1 MIANEYDPVFKDGD
15 LTQLMI
21 IEKNGKA
28 QQPKRLE
35 YPIYKLL
42 KSFLEQYG
50 INMGGAVMIGDY
62 QVRAVTI
69 DTSFDLANEVI
80 LQQLYAFTSGT
91 VNIQLSL
98 KVDEE
103 GAFAF
108 NYDLEDHKCEFE
120 KYLFGATKE
129 SVVFPSLE
137 SMLFAAKGREVAA

>member
-28 QQPKRLE
+28 QQPKRLN

-69 DTSFDLANEVI
+69 DSSFDLKNEII

-91 VNIQLSL
+91 VNIQLSID
-98 KVDEE
+98 VDEQ
-103 GAFAF
+103 GSFAF
-108 NYDLEDHKCEFE
+108 DYDVTDHKCTFE
-120 KYLFGATKE
+120 KYVFGATKE
-129 SVVFPSLE
+129 SVVFPSIE
-137 SMLFAAKGREVAA
+137 SMMFAVKAREAKS

>member
-42 KSFLEQYG
+42 KSFLEIYG
-50 INMGGAVMIGDY
+50 INMGNAVMIGDY

-69 DTSFDLANEVI
+69 DTNFDVANEIV
-80 LQQLYAFTSGT
+80 LQQLYSFTAGK

-98 KVDEE
+98 ETEE
-103 GAFAF
+103 QGAFAF
-108 NYDLEDHKCEFE
+108 NYDVTDHTCTFE
-120 KYLFGATKE
+120 KYVFGSTQE
-129 SVVFPSLE
+129 STEYASITEMMVALKARE
-137 SMLFAAKGREVAA
+137 AKS